1 MNDLSRV
8 GNAGHGVHHLAFL
21 PPPPQCCT
29 RRLSDGPYMRMSK
42 PGRLRFG
49 RRTCLSIPLVAALCV
64 ASRRA
69 AAQAPSLRL
78 GILQFGTVQWIA
90 DVIHR
95 HHLDTAHGLTMTTSK
110 LANTDAGRVALMAGA
125 DDVIVS
131 DWMFAAA
138 QRAAGTKLCFAPFSN
153 ALGGIM
159 VRPDAP
165 IHAFADLK
173 GRALG
178 VAGGPVDKSWLVVQ
192 AAARQTA
199 GIDLATAARIV
210 YGAPPLLDAKLQQ
223 GELDAV
229 LTFWNFAARLEAAG
243 CREAI
248 SVADCAKKLGLPPQL
263 SLVGFV
269 FRQNWAEKNRPT
281 IDGFLDAVDQA
292 EHLLAT
298 SEAEWQQIRPLM
310 DAPDNALFASLRRRF
325 IAGIAE
331 LSAASQQATAER
343 VFAILYKTGGTRATA
358 GLSALPDGIFWRRAD
373 AGG

>member
-1 MNDLSRV
+1 
-8 GNAGHGVHHLAFL
+8 
-21 PPPPQCCT
+21 
-29 RRLSDGPYMRMSK
+29 MSK
-42 PGRLRFG
+42 TDRLRLG
-49 RRTCLSIPLVAALCV
+49 RRECFSVALAGMLGMT
-64 ASRRA
+64 AAQA
-69 AAQAPSLRL
+69 AAQSASVRL

-95 HHLDTAHGLTMTTSK
+95 HRLDAAHGLTMTTTV

-159 VRPDAP
+159 VRADAP
-165 IHAFADLK
+165 IHSLADLK

-192 AAARQTA
+192 AAARQTS
-199 GIDLATAARIV
+199 GIDLATATRIA

-229 LTFWNFAARLEAAG
+229 LTFWNFAAKLEAAG
-243 CREAI
+243 YREAI
-248 SVADCAKKLGLPPQL
+248 SVADYAEKLGLPPQL

-269 FRQNWAEKNRPT
+269 FHQDWAEKNRPL
-281 IDGFLDAVDQA
+281 IDGFLAAVDQA
-292 EHLLAT
+292 EHLLAA

-310 DAPDNALFASLRRRF
+310 DAPDDALFANLRRRF

-331 LSAASQQATAER
+331 LSADSQQATAKH
-343 VFAILYKTGGTRATA
+343 VFAILHSTGGTQATA

-373 AGG
+373 GGG

>member
-1 MNDLSRV
+1 MD
-8 GNAGHGVHHLAFL
+8 HH
-21 PPPPQCCT
+21 T
-29 RRLSDGPYMRMSK
+29 RMSK
-42 PGRLRFG
+42 TGRLCFG
-49 RRTCLSIPLVAALCV
+49 RRNCLFIPLVVPLAAALCV
-64 ASRRA
+64 TDRWAM
-69 AAQAPSLRL
+69 AQAPSLRL

-90 DVIHR
+90 DVIRR
-95 HHLDTAHGLTMTTSK
+95 HHLDTAHGLTMTTGL

-159 VRPDAP
+159 VRADAP
-165 IHAFADLK
+165 IHALADLK
-173 GRALG
+173 GRTLG
-178 VAGGPVDKSWLVVQ
+178 VAGGPFDKSWLVVQ

-199 GIDLATAARIV
+199 GIDLASVTRIV

-223 GELDAV
+223 GEFDAV

-248 SVADCAKKLGLPPQL
+248 SVADCAEKLGLPPQL

-269 FRQNWAEKNRPT
+269 FRQDWAENNRAT
-281 IDGFLDAVDQA
+281 IDGFLDAADQA

-298 SEAEWQQIRPLM
+298 SDVEWQRIRPLM
-310 DAPDNALFASLRRRF
+310 DAPNDALFASLRRRF
-325 IAGIAE
+325 IAGVAE
-331 LSAASQQATAER
+331 LPAESRQATAER
-343 VFAILYKTGGTRATA
+343 VFAILYKTGGRQATA

>member
-1 MNDLSRV
+1 
-8 GNAGHGVHHLAFL
+8 
-21 PPPPQCCT
+21 
-29 RRLSDGPYMRMSK
+29 MSK
-42 PGRLRFG
+42 AERLRLG
-49 RRTCLSIPLVAALCV
+49 RRTCLSIPLAAVLYA
-64 ASRRA
+64 ASRQA
-69 AAQAPSLRL
+69 VAQAPSLRL
-78 GILQFGTVQWIA
+78 GTLQFGTVQWIV
-90 DVIHR
+90 DVIRR
-95 HHLDTAHGLTMTTSK
+95 HHLDTAHGLTLTTTV

-138 QRAAGTKLCFAPFSN
+138 QRAAGTQLCFAPFSN

-159 VRPDAP
+159 VRADAP
-165 IHAFADLK
+165 IHALADLK

-192 AAARQTA
+192 AAARRTS
-199 GIDLATAARIV
+199 GIDLAAATRIA

-243 CREAI
+243 CRELI
-248 SVADCAKKLGLPPQL
+248 SVADCAEKLGLPPQL

-269 FRQNWAEKNRPT
+269 FRQDWAEKNRPT
-281 IDGFLDAVDQA
+281 IDGFLAAVDQA

-298 SEAEWQQIRPLM
+298 SDEEWQQIRPLM
-310 DAPDNALFASLRRRF
+310 DARDDALFASLRRRF

-331 LSAASQQATAER
+331 LSAESQQATAER
-343 VFAILYKTGGTRATA
+343 VFAILYKTGGTQATA

-373 AGG
+373 GGG